1 MNELGLH
8 SLVYTARW
16 DEAAARDVFTRAA
29 GLGYDLVEVLM
40 FDPAQTDTAMTA
52 RLAEEY
58 GVGVIAAVCGTLTA
72 DISSADPETARRGE
86 EFVDRAIVAA
96 AEMGSPALGG
106 PSFSAVHRYTTA
118 PAPVA
123 RERAVEIYGRMPA
136 RPASGSASRR

>member
-1 MNELGLH
+1 MRRGEHGIDRFRQVNDELGLH

-16 DEAAARDVFTRAA
+16 DEAAARDVFSRAA

-72 DISSADPETARRGE
+72 DISSAD
-86 EFVDRAIVAA
+86 VIVTIAA
-96 AEMGSPALGG
+96 CIEDI
-106 PSFSAVHRYTTA
+106 T
-118 PAPVA
+118 
-123 RERAVEIYGRMPA
+123 
-136 RPASGSASRR
+136 